1 MCRLFCYYIAEVNSL
16 LYESGASVKCGSR
29 DGARARKGVVVVV
42 NIISVSCLSERISA
56 VVLCFAVMAGSG
68 LEFCAI
74 CAFVCIQEYQKCGV
88 NVNVLVNCMYSSTVE
103 GKRVRAEET
112 GRKSH
117 DRMVAGEIGGMW
129 DRWDSC
135 R

>member
-1 MCRLFCYYIAEVNSL
+1 MWPKRRSEGAERGGCCQYNIGELFKWS
-16 LYESGASVKCGSR
+16 ESAG
-29 DGARARKGVVVVV
+29 
-42 NIISVSCLSERISA
+42 

-103 GKRVRAEET
+103 GKRVRAEEA

-129 DRWDSC
+129 DRWDSLSL
-135 R
+135 RAFLLSF